1 LHDQRR
7 EGVRDLRRLPKA
19 HLHLHFTGSMRHATL
34 VELADEHGVR
44 LPDALRDDWPP
55 HLSAADEKGWFRFQR
70 LYDIA
75 RSVLRT
81 EADVR
86 RLLREAAEDE
96 AAEGSGWLE
105 IQVDPSG
112 YGGLFKGITAFTEL
126 VLDAAAAASHAT
138 GVGVAI
144 VIAAN
149 RTRHPLDARTLA
161 RLAAQYSGRGV
172 VGFGLSNDERRGV
185 IEEFAPAFRIATR
198 AGLLSNP
205 HGGELRGPDS
215 VQACLDILGAGRLG
229 HGVRTVEDPALL
241 DRVVAEGVT
250 LEVCPASNVA
260 LGVYAKIDQVP
271 LRTLVDAGARV
282 ALGADDP
289 LLFGSRLLD
298 QYEIARTVH
307 GLTDAELAN
316 LARRSIEGSLA
327 PSDVRALLLAGVDTW
342 LSGASQ

>member
-1 LHDQRR
+1 
-7 EGVRDLRRLPKA
+7 
-19 HLHLHFTGSMRHATL
+19 
-34 VELADEHGVR
+34 
-44 LPDALRDDWPP
+44 
-55 HLSAADEKGWFRFQR
+55 
-70 LYDIA
+70 
-75 RSVLRT
+75 
-81 EADVR
+81 
-86 RLLREAAEDE
+86 
-96 AAEGSGWLE
+96 
-105 IQVDPSG
+105 
-112 YGGLFKGITAFTEL
+112 
-126 VLDAAAAASHAT
+126 
-138 GVGVAI
+138 
-144 VIAAN
+144 
-149 RTRHPLDARTLA
+149 
-161 RLAAQYSGRGV
+161 
-172 VGFGLSNDERRGV
+172 V

-215 VQACLDILGAGRLG
+215 VQACLDKLGAGRLG

-241 DRVVAEGVT
+241 DRVVAAGVT

-327 PSDVRALLLAGVDTW
+327 PSDVRAHLLAGVDTW